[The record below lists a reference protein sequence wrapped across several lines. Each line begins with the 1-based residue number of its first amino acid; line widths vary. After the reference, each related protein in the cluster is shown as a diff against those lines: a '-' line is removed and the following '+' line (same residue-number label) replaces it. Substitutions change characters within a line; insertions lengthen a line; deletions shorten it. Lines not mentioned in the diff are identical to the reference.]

1 MAGRNSNSPKVLNM
15 DTLCPSCKD
24 IQESYS
30 KLKKMCMS
38 GEFVINTLLD
48 HLCAGLEIGISD
60 LTLFKEVG
68 QDRCLGFQAQVCW
81 FEFLGY
87 VFCVNK
93 CFFFFGFKVTVLI

>member
-15 DTLCPSCKD
+15 DTLCPSCKE

-48 HLCAGLEIGISD
+48 HLCLGLEIGISV
-60 LTLFKEVG
+60 LTLFKEIG
-68 QDRCLGFQAQVCW
+68 LDRCLGFQAQVLW
-81 FEFLGY
+81 FECWSYIL
-87 VFCVNK
+87 
-93 CFFFFGFKVTVLI
+93 